1 MKNMQDIWN
10 KDIPDI
16 CEIIDFV
23 AILMLRKKWPFYSSI
38 F

>member
-1 MKNMQDIWN
+1 MKNLQDIWN

-23 AILMLRKKWPFYSSI
+23 AILMLRKK
-38 F
+38 

>member
-1 MKNMQDIWN
+1 MKKLLQDIWN

-23 AILMLRKKWPFYSSI
+23 AILMLRKK
-38 F
+38 